1 MQIKPIS
8 FGEVNREYFFGDM
21 SEVFLKINN
30 ILKEEWRG
38 YVVEIDEFNIN
49 IDSKWFSDDSL
60 KEIVKSYND
69 VGWNVTTKEDQE
81 NYVTLIFKEQ
91 E

>member
-8 FGEVNREYFFGDM
+8 FDRVDREYHLGDM
-21 SEVFLKINN
+21 SEVFLKINS

-38 YVVEIDEFNIN
+38 YVVEIDESNTSL
-49 IDSKWFSDDSL
+49 DSKWFFDDSL
-60 KEIVKSYND
+60 KEIVKAYNN
-69 VGWNVTTKEDQE
+69 VGWSVITKEDE
-81 NYVTLIFKEQ
+81 HNYVTLIFKEQ

>member
-8 FGEVNREYFFGDM
+8 FNKVDREYHLGDM
-21 SEVFLKINN
+21 SEVFLRINN

-38 YVVEIDEFNIN
+38 YVVEIDEFNLHL
-49 IDSKWFSDDSL
+49 DSKWFSDDSL
-60 KEIVKSYND
+60 KEIVKAYNN
-69 VGWNVTTKEDQE
+69 VGWSVIAKEDE
-81 NYVTLIFKEQ
+81 HNYVTLIFKEQ